1 MDTPILL
8 SAKGVPQT
16 TPIYLS
22 LHLAATLNVSAEE
35 ARRKVNRQVV
45 TELGTGLVARDP
57 ELVIAGEQIV
67 WRVPMMLSLPD
78 LGDLGQVGTVDVDA
92 RTGSLALDAAAQDRI
107 IQHAHRLY
115 TGATLQ
121 TK

>member
-45 TELGTGLVARDP
+45 T
-57 ELVIAGEQIV
+57 
-67 WRVPMMLSLPD
+67 
-78 LGDLGQVGTVDVDA
+78 
-92 RTGSLALDAAAQDRI
+92 
-107 IQHAHRLY
+107 
-115 TGATLQ
+115 
-121 TK
+121 